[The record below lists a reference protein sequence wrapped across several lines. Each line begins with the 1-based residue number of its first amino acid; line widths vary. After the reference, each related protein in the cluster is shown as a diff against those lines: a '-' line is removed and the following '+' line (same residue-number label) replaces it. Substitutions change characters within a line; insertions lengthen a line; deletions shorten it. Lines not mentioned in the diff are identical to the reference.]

1 MTDYEMLT
9 DRELA
14 MAARGGDQRGL
25 ATLYDRYF
33 PGVYDFAIRTLRDTD
48 AAADVVRKTFAEASR
63 QLGEG
68 TVPESVKAWLY
79 GIALREATTGARQT
93 PPPEG
98 GRRQQARALPSFV
111 EIDPARA
118 PDPQALQRDGELR
131 ELVWQFATEL
141 SPREYALL
149 DLRLRR
155 ELAAA
160 ELAAAA
166 GMGGDS
172 AEATV
177 SAVSD
182 TLEQAVVTALLLRRG
197 RRDCPELAALLDRT
211 TAPEAAP
218 EARQAILAHAQE
230 CPRCQGSR
238 AGYPSALQILAAF
251 AAVPAAAGLTE
262 VLWSAVVGAGAP
274 AGAVAAAPA
283 GRGRPLLI
291 ALLAGLAALAIAV
304 ALILLLDSGGDD
316 GLGDPDDI
324 RSTSHEIGEPSSE
337 TVVSLVWSR
346 QERVLAYSVS
356 WSGDRFELPD
366 EVGDLSGDATDAMSP
381 ELTPGE
387 WYFHLRTQ
395 HEDGTW
401 TSTVHV
407 GPFQIVAEATPTA
420 EPTAAA
426 EPTPTAE
433 PTAAPTPTSEA
444 QPTPT
449 PTPEPTPEPTP
460 NPGP

>member
-1 MTDYEMLT
+1 MNTDYETLT

-14 MAARGGDQRGL
+14 VAARGGDQRGL

-33 PGVYDFAIRTLRDTD
+33 LGLYDFAIRTLRDTD
-48 AAADVVRKTFAEASR
+48 AAADVVRKTFTEASR

-79 GIALREATTGARQT
+79 GTALREATTGTRQT
-93 PPPEG
+93 PPQEG
-98 GRRQQARALPSFV
+98 GRRQQAGALPSFV
-111 EIDPARA
+111 EIDSARA
-118 PDPQALQRDGELR
+118 PDPQALQRDGDLR
-131 ELVWQFATEL
+131 ELVWQSATEL

-149 DLRLRR
+149 DLRHRR
-155 ELAAA
+155 ELTTA
-160 ELAAAA
+160 ELAAAV
-166 GMGGDS
+166 GIGGDT
-172 AEATV
+172 ADATI

-182 TLEQAVVTALLLRRG
+182 TLEQAVVTALLVRRG

-211 TAPEAAP
+211 STPEV
-218 EARQAILAHAQE
+218 RQAVLAHAQE
-230 CPRCQGSR
+230 CPRCQR
-238 AGYPSALQILAAF
+238 TPADYPSALQILAAF
-251 AAVPAAAGLTE
+251 AAVPAAAGLKE
-262 VLWSAVVGAGAP
+262 VIWLAVVSTGAP
-274 AGAVAAAPA
+274 AEPVAAAPA

-291 ALLAGLAALAIAV
+291 ALLAGLVALAIAV

-316 GLGDPDDI
+316 GLGNPDDI
-324 RSTSHEIGEPSSE
+324 RSTSHGIGEPSSE

-346 QERVLAYSVS
+346 QEGVLAYSVS

-381 ELTPGE
+381 QLTPGE

-401 TSTVHV
+401 TNTVHV

-420 EPTAAA
+420 EPTA
-426 EPTPTAE
+426 EPTPS
-433 PTAAPTPTSEA
+433 PSP
-444 QPTPT
+444 QPTPSPT
-449 PTPEPTPEPTP
+449 PEPSPSPTPEPTPSPTPEPTP
-460 NPGP
+460 TP